1 MSKTLRLTRDPEASR
16 VVQWQTQK
24 SVVLQDHDIA
34 AKMPPQFSELVISSL
49 SAVTP
54 KQLLELLGLDVRVV
68 AVEEGFDCRKSTGL
82 GDIEHKFLLRLK
94 PWLKTLINAPSA
106 APGAATET
114 AERERLISNAID
126 AQGTINDL
134 RGELAALKEQHDA
147 LRTVLGV
154 DGGSLVDAVRDL
166 ISAYQ
171 EAQSGSIDLSDM
183 GTAPEPGESGPA
195 LSPVQPVKRGPGRPK
210 KDKPEGEQ

>member
-24 SVVLQDHDIA
+24 SVVLQDHDLS
-34 AKMPPQFSELVISSL
+34 AKMPPQYSELVLSSL

-54 KQLLELLGLDVRVV
+54 NQLLELLDLDVRVV
-68 AVEEGFDCRKSTGL
+68 AVEEGFDCRKFTGL
-82 GDIEHKFLLRLK
+82 GDIEHKFILRLK
-94 PWLKTLINAPSA
+94 PWLKTLANAPSA
-106 APGAATET
+106 APGAATEA

-134 RGELAALKEQHDA
+134 RGELAALKEQQDV
-147 LRTVLGV
+147 LRAVLGV
-154 DGGSLVDAVRDL
+154 EGGSLVDAVRDL

-171 EAQSGSIDLSDM
+171 EAQSGGI
-183 GTAPEPGESGPA
+183 P
-195 LSPVQPVKRGPGRPK
+195 PVQPVKRGPGRPK
-210 KDKPEGEQ
+210 NDNL